1 MKNNLANI
9 LTDIKF
15 NYKTDNQKLKH
26 DVNQKMLN
34 WFNSFM
40 TEVPII

>member
-9 LTDIKF
+9 LTDIQI
-15 NYKTDNQKLKH
+15 NYKTDNQKLKY

-40 TEVPII
+40 TEAPII